1 MKIVNIK
8 IDELDNND
16 ISYTDDMIQPPYL
29 SHINNNEMEY
39 CDKQTEERINLL
51 ISQLTM
57 NIDSLNIDSSDS
69 LNMSADLLKMI
80 KEAEKLVDEKRKES
94 IAPYK
99 KNLKIIED
107 YYKTLL
113 DPLANFNKIIRE
125 KVNQYHQ
132 LERQRLEE
140 IRVQR
145 EKERQEKIR
154 IEREREIELR
164 RELAEKIAKE
174 SNTKMLVPIIEEI
187 PANKTVEM
195 EVLADET
202 KNIKGQGQ
210 YANMSFRVK
219 KVFKITDE
227 SKLPRELLMP
237 DLRKIQKYVDNDVD
251 INFIANGKCVEVFEE
266 SIAIVR

>member
-8 IDELDNND
+8 IDESDNND
-16 ISYTDDMIQPPYL
+16 ISYSNDMIRPPYL
-29 SHINNNEMEY
+29 SHLNNHEMRY
-39 CDKQTEERINLL
+39 CDTQTEERINLL
-51 ISQLTM
+51 ISQLTA
-57 NIDSLNIDSSDS
+57 NIDSLDINSSDS

-94 IAPYK
+94 INPYK

-113 DPLANFNKIIRE
+113 VPLADFNKIIRD

-145 EKERQEKIR
+145 EKERLEKIR

-164 RELAEKIAKE
+164 RELAEKMAKE
-174 SNTKMLVPIIEEI
+174 SNTTLIAPIIEEI
-187 PANKTVEM
+187 PANKAVEM

-202 KNIKGQGQ
+202 KQIKGQGQ

-219 KVFKITDE
+219 KYLK
-227 SKLPRELLMP
+227 
-237 DLRKIQKYVDNDVD
+237 
-251 INFIANGKCVEVFEE
+251 
-266 SIAIVR
+266 